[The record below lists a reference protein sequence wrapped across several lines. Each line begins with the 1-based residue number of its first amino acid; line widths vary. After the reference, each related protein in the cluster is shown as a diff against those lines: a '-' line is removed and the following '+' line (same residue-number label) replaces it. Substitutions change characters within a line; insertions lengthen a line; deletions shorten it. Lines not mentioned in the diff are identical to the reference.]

1 MTLPAVVS
9 IDVDTL
15 ASIYKGTGCQ
25 RRGGY
30 SYAELQIGL
39 KNIIQFFAAYECPLT
54 LFMVGSDF
62 QHAQNIQPAKEL
74 LSAGHE
80 IGNHSMHHEQGFRFL
95 TPKQKKAEIAEMET
109 ICLEK
114 VGVKPVGFRAPGWN
128 IADDALPI
136 LKELGYC
143 YDSSVFPTFFMPAL
157 KGSHWLSMR
166 SKPRLD
172 RSTMGQNSYMH
183 APITP
188 YRTAAAKL
196 GMRGENG
203 VVEFPITV
211 SPGIRFPFTATF
223 YLLFG
228 ERIYANIL
236 AGLIRR
242 DLPLHFQFHLS
253 DFVDYTTNEFAD
265 QMPANR
271 QGVYIPQ
278 ALQLS
283 LDAKIAAFQKI
294 MDKIAAHYT
303 FTRMDRWS
311 GVI

>member
-1 MTLPAVVS
+1 MSLPAVVS

-143 YDSSVFPTFFMPAL
+143 YDSSVFPTFLCQPSKVATGFPCVQNPVWIAQPWGRIHTCMPPSHPIERLLRNWECAERMAL
-157 KGSHWLSMR
+157 L
-166 SKPRLD
+166 
-172 RSTMGQNSYMH
+172 NS
-183 APITP
+183 P
-188 YRTAAAKL
+188 
-196 GMRGENG
+196 
-203 VVEFPITV
+203 
-211 SPGIRFPFTATF
+211 
-223 YLLFG
+223 
-228 ERIYANIL
+228 
-236 AGLIRR
+236 
-242 DLPLHFQFHLS
+242 
-253 DFVDYTTNEFAD
+253 
-265 QMPANR
+265 
-271 QGVYIPQ
+271 
-278 ALQLS
+278 
-283 LDAKIAAFQKI
+283 
-294 MDKIAAHYT
+294 
-303 FTRMDRWS
+303 
-311 GVI
+311 